1 MIPRGVLAAWGQDEG
16 CVVGLRRGGG
26 PRWLHLS
33 EGHSGGKG
41 SIPGI
46 QMQSLEL
53 HPQSRTVPLTP
64 FSRPWGLQQPGC
76 SPRPSISLTTLQ
88 FGALCPHGTHSATT
102 PPPQIEKV
110 DLRDEGVYT
119 CAATSLA
126 GESKRDVALKVLG
139 EDKGA
144 GWWVIPRAPPG
155 LPCGFRGGWD
165 FKNSMSLSAFI
176 LNFCLSYSFLGS
188 STSLRAW
195 QTSGLVTFH
204 HTSCRLSQQSWV
216 MGLSPLCPFRKD
228 RSPMPCSCA
237 GSGVGF
243 LPQRT

>member
-1 MIPRGVLAAWGQDEG
+1 MCGDWGTHPKSPLVEGWGGPGSLAGETAGTFRGPRAGGATGHRWRGCFLEVLVIPRGVLAAWGQDEG

-102 PPPQIEKV
+102 PPP
-110 DLRDEGVYT
+110 
-119 CAATSLA
+119 
-126 GESKRDVALKVLG
+126 
-139 EDKGA
+139 
-144 GWWVIPRAPPG
+144 PRS
-155 LPCGFRGGWD
+155 RRW
-165 FKNSMSLSAFI
+165 
-176 LNFCLSYSFLGS
+176 
-188 STSLRAW
+188 T
-195 QTSGLVTFH
+195 
-204 HTSCRLSQQSWV
+204 
-216 MGLSPLCPFRKD
+216 
-228 RSPMPCSCA
+228 
-237 GSGVGF
+237 
-243 LPQRT
+243 